1 VPEGDTIARA
11 ARRLHAALA
20 GRTVARFETPLASLM
35 SLPVPGPVAG
45 RRVERVEPRGKH
57 LLVILSGDLILH
69 THMRMHGS
77 WHVYAPG
84 ERWRQPRS
92 QMRLLMET
100 DLAHAVGFRVPV
112 AEWLTAGSLA
122 RHAVLRALGP
132 DLLVPVFDA
141 EGVVARMRQAG
152 DLPLADVLLD
162 QRVMAGVGNV
172 IKSEVLFAARLH
184 PFDPVAACAGT
195 ELRALVG
202 VARRLLAINAADRPG
217 SSGRRTTGR
226 LHPDEQLW
234 VYGRTGKPCFRC
246 GASIEMRRT
255 GPDARAT
262 YWCRRCQPPRAPSP
276 EGAAVDPDALPR
288 S

>member
-20 GRTVARFETPLASLM
+20 GRTVTRFETPLASLIN
-35 SLPVPGPVAG
+35 LPVPGPVAG

-57 LLVILSGDLILH
+57 LLMFLSDDLILH

-84 ERWRQPRS
+84 DRWRQPRS
-92 QMRLLMET
+92 QMRLLIET
-100 DLAHAVGFRVPV
+100 DAAHAVGFRVPV
-112 AEWLTAGSLA
+112 AEWLTAGGLA

-152 DLPLADVLLD
+152 GLPLADVLLD

-172 IKSEVLFAARLH
+172 IKSEVLFAARFH
-184 PFDPVAACAGT
+184 PFDPVSACSEP
-195 ELRALVG
+195 ELRSIVD
-202 VARRLLAINAADRPG
+202 VTRRLLATNAADRPG
-217 SSGRRTTGR
+217 HGGRRTTGR

-246 GASIEMRRT
+246 GVAIEMRRA

-262 YWCRRCQPPRAPSP
+262 WWCPRCQPPRSSRP
-276 EGAAVDPDALPR
+276 EGATIEPDALPR